1 MAPVGIV
8 GIGSYVP
15 PNERTNEDWAEI
27 VETSDEWITTK
38 TGMKKRRIAEPGVS
52 TSDLAVEACKIA
64 MDDAGLEASDIDMII
79 LATSSPDVPLSS
91 TAGIV
96 QEKLGCTDCAAFD
109 INAVCAGWVH
119 ALDVGSRYVGTPG
132 YDNVLVVGSEIYS
145 RILNWEDRSTCVL
158 FGDGAGAAVIS
169 KVESGRGILGSWLLS
184 DGSGSSVIEIPAGG
198 VRTPIPSEGF
208 VEGMQYFHMDGRAVW
223 NFAIE
228 AFPQA
233 VREVLERVG
242 KTLDEVDLIIP
253 HQANINIIEAGMK
266 NLGLPMSKT
275 FTNLHKYGNTAG
287 ASVPIALK
295 EAIEEGLVGPG
306 SLIVTAAFGGGL
318 AWGANAI
325 VL

>member
-1 MAPVGIV
+1 M
-8 GIGSYVP
+8 
-15 PNERTNEDWAEI
+15 
-27 VETSDEWITTK
+27 
-38 TGMKKRRIAEPGVS
+38 
-52 TSDLAVEACKIA
+52 
-64 MDDAGLEASDIDMII
+64 
-79 LATSSPDVPLSS
+79 
-91 TAGIV
+91 
-96 QEKLGCTDCAAFD
+96 
-109 INAVCAGWVH
+109 H

>member
-1 MAPVGIV
+1 M
-8 GIGSYVP
+8 
-15 PNERTNEDWAEI
+15 TNEDWAEI

-145 RILNWEDRSTCVL
+145 RILNWEDTSTCVL

-242 KTLDEVDLIIP
+242 KPLDEVDLIIP